1 MAQVSNSAKKEVAL
15 ALFDFNIL
23 SFGQFTLKSGIVSP
37 YYIDLRMLQSHPKAF
52 HAVVNIYSELIE
64 DLDNDIFLAGI
75 PEAGVPLA
83 TAVGYQTKRPLI
95 QPRAKIKQHGK
106 GKLVEGDWRPGDKVA
121 IIDDLVAKG
130 DSKIEALK
138 QFKQAELEVVSFYL
152 LIDREMGGKKV
163 IQDAG
168 YKAEI
173 AMTISEIMDILKE
186 ENKITE
192 IQKQQIQ
199 EFNQANSV

>member
-1 MAQVSNSAKKEVAL
+1 MAQVSESAKKEVAL

-37 YYIDLRMLQSHPKAF
+37 YYIDLRMLQSHTKAF
-52 HAVVNIYSELIE
+52 HSVVNIYSELIE
-64 DLDNDIFLAGI
+64 DLDKDVFLAGI

-83 TAVGYQTKRPLI
+83 TAVGYQTRRPLI

-106 GKLVEGDWRPGDKVA
+106 GKLVEGDWKPGDKVA

-130 DSKIEALK
+130 DSKIEALE
-138 QFKQAELEVVSFYL
+138 QFKQAGLEVVSFYL

-163 IQDAG
+163 IENAG
-168 YKAEI
+168 YKAEV
-173 AMTISEIMDILKE
+173 AMTISEIMDILNE

-192 IQKQQIQ
+192 AQKQQIQ